1 MPTFT
6 FMITEPLDRD
16 ESVSWR
22 VNILVYS
29 WGVTADPIISIR
41 READKDGQIAR
52 YCISK
57 RWESGWAGPV
67 MGLLIGPRGSK
78 TEPEDTGFSKF
89 NHAPCRRRGETIL
102 PNLAFRGMF
111 DYVLG
116 TARFVD
122 PTENGYLKTLTILG
136 RAAIYFSRRR
146 HIPATMLLHR
156 YFALVAALFVASTVA
171 LPVVEAEA
179 GPLEERQIT
188 GSRDW
193 RRQITGSRDWRR
205 QITGSRDWRRQIT
218 GSRDWRREGELEEAQ
233 A

>member
-1 MPTFT
+1 
-6 FMITEPLDRD
+6 
-16 ESVSWR
+16 
-22 VNILVYS
+22 
-29 WGVTADPIISIR
+29 
-41 READKDGQIAR
+41 
-52 YCISK
+52 
-57 RWESGWAGPV
+57 
-67 MGLLIGPRGSK
+67 
-78 TEPEDTGFSKF
+78 
-89 NHAPCRRRGETIL
+89 
-102 PNLAFRGMF
+102 
-111 DYVLG
+111 
-116 TARFVD
+116 
-122 PTENGYLKTLTILG
+122 
-136 RAAIYFSRRR
+136 
-146 HIPATMLLHR
+146 MLLHR